1 VTLEPQSLTSLPES
15 PTDERSARM
24 VSYSI
29 AMGLRLVCLYL
40 CFIMPGWWILL
51 PATGVVVLPAIAVM
65 MANVVKSTTSQRQH
79 NRSSVQRSLSDG
91 R

>member
-1 VTLEPQSLTSLPES
+1 
-15 PTDERSARM
+15 M